1 MAEKTWK
8 DNNHTYKWSHNPK
21 GLGEKLKHKK
31 ENTMLY
37 KGQVLHDRVQNACNG
52 FLLGKLG
59 VGWHDLADTVSIW
72 DWIDEERGMKD
83 KDISELVPDIVWDKL
98 DTDGTISSFMNRC
111 TLTSTVYG
119 ECGCGFCDK

>member
-1 MAEKTWK
+1 
-8 DNNHTYKWSHNPK
+8 
-21 GLGEKLKHKK
+21 
-31 ENTMLY
+31 MLY

-119 ECGCGFCDK
+119 ECGGGVCDK